1 MTSSR
6 ERVEAALSHR
16 EADRVPLDLG
26 ATSCSGIHVSSLY
39 ALRQV
44 LGLDEPGTPVKVSEP
59 FQMLGEVTPDL
70 LDCLGVDAVRVGL
83 PNNIYG
89 FANADWKPWTTFDGT
104 PVLVPGQ
111 FPTEPE
117 ANGDLYMYPKGDRSA
132 PPCARMP
139 ASGFYFDSITRQEPI
154 DEAHLDP
161 ADNLEEFAAVDDE
174 ALEHVRREVERLGA
188 TGRALL
194 GEFGGTSFGD
204 AAFVPGPTLAH
215 PRGIRDL
222 EQWYMSL
229 VSQPEYIKEVFER
242 QCEIGLANLQ
252 RIHGVVGDS
261 LSAVFITG
269 TDFGS
274 QGGPMIGPKT
284 YRALF
289 QPVHARINDWIHT
302 HTSWKTFIHS
312 CGSIWRLLDDLAD
325 AGFDALNP
333 VQTSA
338 TDMTPQALKERY
350 GDRITFWGGG
360 IDTQRVLPFGS
371 PEDVR
376 AMVRERMQI
385 FGAGGGFVFNTIHN
399 VQARVPVANL
409 VALYEA
415 VNDYRSYPLEVSAAH
430 SLDTGRS

>member
-1 MTSSR
+1 M
-6 ERVEAALSHR
+6 
-16 EADRVPLDLG
+16 
-26 ATSCSGIHVSSLY
+26 C
-39 ALRQV
+39 
-44 LGLDEPGTPVKVSEP
+44 
-59 FQMLGEVTPDL
+59 
-70 LDCLGVDAVRVGL
+70 
-83 PNNIYG
+83 
-89 FANADWKPWTTFDGT
+89 
-104 PVLVPGQ
+104 
-111 FPTEPE
+111 
-117 ANGDLYMYPKGDRSA
+117 
-132 PPCARMP
+132 
-139 ASGFYFDSITRQEPI
+139 
-154 DEAHLDP
+154 
-161 ADNLEEFAAVDDE
+161 
-174 ALEHVRREVERLGA
+174 
-188 TGRALL
+188 
-194 GEFGGTSFGD
+194 
-204 AAFVPGPTLAH
+204 
-215 PRGIRDL
+215 IRD
-222 EQWYMSL
+222 
-229 VSQPEYIKEVFER
+229 
-242 QCEIGLANLQ
+242 

-409 VALYEA
+409 VACLLYTS
-415 VNDYRSYPLEVSAAH
+415 RHGTTPM
-430 SLDTGRS
+430 GRGPRLSSPGRGDHRPR